1 MSFEALRDRLQATA
15 TFLPDLP
22 EETADATLRALWLLA
37 AGEAV
42 SAEGAAGRNLP
53 ALSSEQQAALSQL
66 VEQRIQGAPLAHL
79 TQRQRFLGL
88 EMICSADAL
97 VPRKET
103 ELLARTAIEHARTIA
118 GALGRC
124 RIVDVCT
131 GSGNVALGIAHE
143 VPAARVFG
151 ADLSESAVALARRN
165 ARELKLE
172 DRVEFRAGDLLEP
185 FRNGDFLGQVDV
197 LTCNPP
203 YISSGK
209 VSNMPGQISS
219 HEPRLAFDGGPLGI
233 SILMRLLNEAPAFV
247 RPGGWLA
254 FEVGLGQ
261 GPALI
266 KRMKANPAFREVVP
280 IMDAAGAIRTCSAQL

>member
-1 MSFEALRDRLQATA
+1 MSFEALRDRVQSAA

-22 EETADATLRALWLLA
+22 EETADATVRALWLLA

-42 SAEGAAGRNLP
+42 SALGAADRSLP
-53 ALSSEQQAALSQL
+53 ALSAEQQTRLAQL
-66 VEQRIQGAPLAHL
+66 IEQRIAGVPLAHL
-79 TQRQRFLGL
+79 TQRQRFMGL
-88 EMICSADAL
+88 DLFCSADAL

-103 ELLARTAIEHARTIA
+103 ELLARAAIERASAIA
-118 GALGRC
+118 AERGRC
-124 RIVDVCT
+124 RVVDVCT
-131 GSGNVALGIAHE
+131 GAGNVALAVAHH
-143 VPAARVFG
+143 VRAASVFG
-151 ADLSESAVALARRN
+151 ADLSEPAVALATRN
-165 ARELKLE
+165 ARHLQL
-172 DRVEFRAGDLLEP
+172 DVDFRAGDLLEP
-185 FRNGDFLGQVDV
+185 FRSADFLGQVDV

-209 VSNMPGQISS
+209 VTHMPGQISS

-261 GPALI
+261 GPAMI
-266 KRMKANPAFREVVP
+266 KRMQANPVFREVVP
-280 IMDAAGAIRTCSAQL
+280 VMDTAGAIRTCSARL